1 MPPIRLNEDYNF
13 RYHLFDIR
21 FCVHSASGSFSYE
34 SFIGTFA
41 KQSNMSA
48 DLLWMIVRNNNSF
61 LVKRNGLWLSK
72 EPNNLK
78 GRHCFRYSGL
88 VHKKAIGVE
97 PCKDGKG
104 VVYVT
109 RRARK
114 RNRPSKAYTKIEL
127 KKDPRRTLTSIR
139 KMVKR
144 NKYRVDLKMAAMRKA
159 SAIIRS
165 QRPVVKKAGRKKK
178 E

>member
-1 MPPIRLNEDYNF
+1 
-13 RYHLFDIR
+13 
-21 FCVHSASGSFSYE
+21 
-34 SFIGTFA
+34 
-41 KQSNMSA
+41 MSS

-88 VHKKAIGVE
+88 VHNKTIGVE

-109 RRARK
+109 RRAK
-114 RNRPSKAYTKIEL
+114 KTHHPSKSYTKVEL
-127 KKDPRRTLTSIR
+127 KKDPRSTLTSIN
-139 KMVKR
+139 KMVKK
-144 NKYRVDLKMAAMRKA
+144 NKYRKELKMAAMRRA

-165 QRPVVKKAGRKKK
+165 QRRVVKKTGRKKK